1 LFAGGVILSTTNTLA
16 VWVSGVVTFGVTPPY
31 QTTTVVDCDQRCHVT
46 FSEGLPT
53 LSADPA
59 PRSFSPFPQSLGKK
73 GDPRDPTI
81 DKHLYVAHYAT
92 KPEMDHP
99 PPDPDDPEGDPLST
113 PTSVKKT
120 TGQGK

>member
-1 LFAGGVILSTTNTLA
+1 VVIVDTLF
-16 VWVSGVVTFGVTPPY
+16 
-31 QTTTVVDCDQRCHVT
+31 
-46 FSEGLPT
+46 
-53 LSADPA
+53 ADPA

-81 DKHLYVAHYAT
+81 DNHLYVAHYAT
-92 KPEMDHP
+92 KSKMDHP

-113 PTSVKKT
+113 PTSAKKT